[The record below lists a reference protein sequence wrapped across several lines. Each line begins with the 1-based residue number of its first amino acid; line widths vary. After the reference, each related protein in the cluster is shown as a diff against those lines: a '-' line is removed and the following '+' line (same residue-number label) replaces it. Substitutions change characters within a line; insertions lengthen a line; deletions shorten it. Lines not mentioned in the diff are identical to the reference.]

1 MCPAVNRSA
10 QTDATRSQSA
20 VLKATLLQIQVAK
33 LTAGR
38 RTIRRRAGFGGECLR
53 MKTLARESDRTEIL
67 GRLKAVR
74 PENTHRWGR
83 MTAHQMVCHLA
94 DAFRLALG
102 EKRGPAPRGGLGPRL
117 IKWVALEVPLRWPP
131 GVPTVAEADQ
141 ERGGTPPGVF
151 EADLAQ
157 VEALIATM
165 TAPGALLNQP
175 HPIFGAM
182 SEADWLRW
190 GYLHVDHHLRQFGN

>member
-1 MCPAVNRSA
+1 MPNLLAEPDREA
-10 QTDATRSQSA
+10 LLRRLGTLTSQH
-20 VLKATLLQIQVAK
+20 Q
-33 LTAGR
+33 R
-38 RTIRRRAGFGGECLR
+38 
-53 MKTLARESDRTEIL
+53 
-67 GRLKAVR
+67 
-74 PENTHRWGR
+74 RWGR

-102 EKRGPAPRGGLGPRL
+102 EKRAPAPRGGLGPRL
-117 IKWVALEVPLRWPP
+117 VKWVALEVPLRWPP
-131 GVPTVAEADQ
+131 GVPTVPEADQ

-157 VEALIATM
+157 VAALIAAM